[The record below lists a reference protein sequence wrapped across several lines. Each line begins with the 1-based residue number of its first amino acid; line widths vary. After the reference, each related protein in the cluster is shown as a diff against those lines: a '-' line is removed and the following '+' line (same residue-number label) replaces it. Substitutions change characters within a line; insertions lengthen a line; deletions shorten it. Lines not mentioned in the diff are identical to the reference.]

1 MALSD
6 RQTKGFFQRKLQDL
20 IDPDTESTIGSFK
33 NQAIEDNF
41 CPDVATKTMLP
52 NIDENEDNKLLMIMK
67 SLWKTR
73 KPLHVPFALRA
84 NSQKSNCWVFTLKN
98 VSADK
103 PSPTSSAVRDPPAA
117 TLSTTTRT
125 IQRKGKFRIKQK
137 ESIKSVR
144 VTRAIK

>member
-33 NQAIEDNF
+33 YQAIEDNF

-84 NSQKSNCWVFTLKN
+84 NSQKSKCWVFTLKN

-103 PSPTSSAVRDPPAA
+103 PSPTSSAVRDPPAIQ
-117 TLSTTTRT
+117 STTTRI
-125 IQRKGKFRIKQK
+125 IQRKGKFKINRK
-137 ESIKSVR
+137 ESTKSVK
-144 VTRAIK
+144 VNKAAK

>member
-98 VSADK
+98 VSA
-103 PSPTSSAVRDPPAA
+103 VRDPPA

-137 ESIKSVR
+137 ESTKSVR

>member
-1 MALSD
+1 MKIEQRKEDINAEKEKSGKVALSD

-103 PSPTSSAVRDPPAA
+103 PSPTSSAVRDPPA
-117 TLSTTTRT
+117 TL
-125 IQRKGKFRIKQK
+125 
-137 ESIKSVR
+137 
-144 VTRAIK
+144 